1 MRVPVLHAESENQ
14 GQDPD
19 PDQEG
24 ETRTKTPEDLD
35 LEAETGARREG
46 LDPDQEDA
54 PGHEGNNLHQCMTVF
69 SSPDDEI

>member
-19 PDQEG
+19 QEG
-24 ETRTKTPEDLD
+24 ETRTKIPEDLD
-35 LEAETGARREG
+35 LEAETGARRED

-54 PGHEGNNLHQCMTVF
+54 PGHEENNLHQCMTVL